1 MEPPAG
7 FVERLTALCA
17 VDSPTGDLTGLAR
30 SAALLV
36 EWAQADGLKAEVRDT
51 ADGPLVL
58 LSTQGPGTSRTLLIG
73 HHDTVYPA
81 GTAAARPVE
90 RRDDTLR
97 GPGVADMK
105 GGLLVGLFALAA
117 LARDPSPTHGRVE
130 LWIVPDEEARSVEP
144 SCLDDWRGATQAICL
159 ECGRA
164 DGAIVT
170 TRMACTWLTLEA
182 EGRDAHAG
190 TERANGRSALMAL
203 AREGMRIE
211 DEIHDARPGMQ
222 ATITKLHAGIGK
234 NTVPGRATATV
245 DLRARTNEDLAWAVD
260 RVGRFAA
267 YDGITL
273 RRSDDPGF
281 PPLDHAPALAEQALA
296 VLAEV
301 GALARETIA
310 AGASDGSWAS
320 SIGVPTIDGLGP
332 IGGGDHGPDEWIDAL
347 SIAPRIE
354 AVRRLCC
361 APHE

>member
-1 MEPPAG
+1 MEPPVG

-17 VDSPTGDLTGLAR
+17 VDSPTGDLAGLGR
-30 SAALLV
+30 SADLLV
-36 EWAQADGLKAEVRDT
+36 GWARADGLEAEVRDT
-51 ADGPLVL
+51 ADGPLVIV
-58 LSTQGPGTSRTLLIG
+58 STRGSGRGRTLLIG

-81 GTAAARPVE
+81 GTAGARPVT
-90 RRDDTLR
+90 RRDDTLL

-105 GGLLVGLFALAA
+105 GGLLVGLFALAE
-117 LARDPSPTHGRVE
+117 LARDSAGAHGAVE

-144 SCLDDWRGATQAICL
+144 SCLDDWRDADRAICL

-190 TERANGRSALMAL
+190 TERDAGRSALMAL
-203 AREGMRIE
+203 AREGLRIE
-211 DEIHDARPGMQ
+211 AEIHAARPGMQ
-222 ATITKLHAGIGK
+222 ATITQLHAGIGK

-245 DLRARTNEDLAWAVD
+245 DLRAHTNEDLQWAVEQ
-260 RVGRFAA
+260 VGAFAA
-267 YDGITL
+267 HDGVTL

-281 PPLDHAPALAEQALA
+281 PPLDHAGAFAAEALA
-296 VLAEV
+296 VLADV
-301 GALARETIA
+301 GAVARETIA

-354 AVRRLCC
+354 AVRRLCTS
-361 APHE
+361 

>member
-17 VDSPTGDLTGLAR
+17 VDSPTGDLAGLAR

-36 EWAQADGLKAEVRDT
+36 EWAQADGLATEVRDT
-51 ADGPLVL
+51 ADGPLVV
-58 LSTQGPGTSRTLLIG
+58 LSAQGPGSERTLLIG
-73 HHDTVYPA
+73 HHDTVYPI

-90 RRDDTLR
+90 RRGDTLL

-105 GGLLVGLFALAA
+105 GGLLVGLFALAE
-117 LARDPSPTHGRVE
+117 LARDPSPTHGRIE

-144 SCLDDWRGATQAICL
+144 SCLDDWRGADHAICL

-182 EGRDAHAG
+182 DGRDAHAG
-190 TERANGRSALMAL
+190 TERATGRSALMAL

-222 ATITKLHAGIGK
+222 ATITQLHAGVGK

-245 DLRARTNEDLAWAVD
+245 DLRAHTNEDLQWAVD
-260 RVGRFAA
+260 RVGQFAA
-267 YDGITL
+267 HDGITL

-281 PPLDHAPALAEQALA
+281 PPLDHAGPFAAKALG
-296 VLAEV
+296 VLEAV
-301 GALARETIA
+301 GAVARETIA

-332 IGGGDHGPDEWIDAL
+332 IGGGDHGPDEWIDAT

>member
-1 MEPPAG
+1 MKPPAG

-17 VDSPTGDLTGLAR
+17 VDSPTGDHAGLAR

-36 EWAQADGLKAEVRDT
+36 EWAQADGLAAEIRDT
-51 ADGPLVL
+51 PDGPLVL
-58 LSTQGPGTSRTLLIG
+58 VSTQGPGSGRTLLIG
-73 HHDTVYPA
+73 HHDTVYPV
-81 GTAAARPVE
+81 GTAAARPVTLVG
-90 RRDDTLR
+90 DSLR

-105 GGLLVGLFALAA
+105 GGLLVGLFALTA
-117 LARDPSPTHGRVE
+117 LAHTPSPTHRRGE
-130 LWIVPDEEARSVEP
+130 LGIVPDEEARSVEP
-144 SCLDDWRGATQAICL
+144 SCLDDWRGADRALCL

-190 TERANGRSALMAL
+190 TERAVGRSALMAL
-203 AREGMRIE
+203 AREGLRIE
-211 DEIHDARPGMQ
+211 EQIHAARPGMQ
-222 ATITKLHAGIGK
+222 ATITQLHAGVGK

-245 DLRARTNEDLAWAVD
+245 DLRAMTTADLQWAVD
-260 RVGRFAA
+260 QVGQFAA
-267 YDGITL
+267 HDGITL

-281 PPLDHAPALAEQALA
+281 PPLDHAPELSSEALA

-301 GALARETIA
+301 GAVARETIA

-332 IGGGDHGPDEWIDAL
+332 IGGGDHGPDEWIDVH
-347 SIAPRIE
+347 SIAPRVE
-354 AVRRLCC
+354 AVRRLCS
-361 APHE
+361 AAHE

>member
-1 MEPPAG
+1 VEPPAG

-17 VDSPTGDLTGLAR
+17 VDSPTGDLAGLAG

-36 EWAQADGLKAEVRDT
+36 EWAQADGLAAEIRDT
-51 ADGPLVL
+51 PDGPLVL
-58 LSTQGPGTSRTLLIG
+58 LSTQGPGDGRTLLIG
-73 HHDTVYPA
+73 HHDTVYPT
-81 GTAAARPVE
+81 GTAATRPVE
-90 RRDDTLR
+90 RRGDTLR

-117 LARDPSPTHGRVE
+117 LALDPAPTHGRVE
-130 LWIVPDEEARSVEP
+130 LWIVPDEEARSIEP

-190 TERANGRSALMAL
+190 TERDTGRSALMAL
-203 AREGMRIE
+203 AREGLRIE

-222 ATITKLHAGIGK
+222 ATITQLHAGVGK

-245 DLRARTNEDLAWAVD
+245 DLRARTNEDLQWAVD
-260 RVGRFAA
+260 RVGQFAA
-267 YDGITL
+267 HDGVTL

-281 PPLDHAPALAEQALA
+281 PPLDHAPALAERALA
-296 VLAEV
+296 ILTAV
-301 GALARETIA
+301 GAVARETTA

-332 IGGGDHGPDEWIDAL
+332 IGGGDHGPDEWIDAM

>member
-1 MEPPAG
+1 MEPPVG

-17 VDSPTGDLTGLAR
+17 VDSPTGDLAGLGR
-30 SAALLV
+30 SADLLV
-36 EWAQADGLKAEVRDT
+36 GWARADGLEAEVRDT
-51 ADGPLVL
+51 ADGPLVIV
-58 LSTQGPGTSRTLLIG
+58 STRGSGRGRTLLIG

-81 GTAAARPVE
+81 GTAGARPVT
-90 RRDDTLR
+90 RRDDTLL

-105 GGLLVGLFALAA
+105 GGLLVGLFALAE
-117 LARDPSPTHGRVE
+117 LARDSAGAHGAVE
-130 LWIVPDEEARSVEP
+130 LWIIPDEEARSVEP
-144 SCLDDWRGATQAICL
+144 SCLDDWRDADRAICL

-190 TERANGRSALMAL
+190 TERDAGRSALMAL
-203 AREGMRIE
+203 AREGLRIE
-211 DEIHDARPGMQ
+211 AEIHAARPGMQ
-222 ATITKLHAGIGK
+222 ATITQLHAGIGK

-245 DLRARTNEDLAWAVD
+245 DLRAHTNEDLQWAVEQ
-260 RVGRFAA
+260 VGAFAA
-267 YDGITL
+267 
-273 RRSDDPGF
+273 
-281 PPLDHAPALAEQALA
+281 EALA
-296 VLAEV
+296 VLADV
-301 GALARETIA
+301 GAVARETIA

-354 AVRRLCC
+354 AVRRLCTS
-361 APHE
+361 

>member
-1 MEPPAG
+1 
-7 FVERLTALCA
+7 
-17 VDSPTGDLTGLAR
+17 
-30 SAALLV
+30 
-36 EWAQADGLKAEVRDT
+36 
-51 ADGPLVL
+51 
-58 LSTQGPGTSRTLLIG
+58 
-73 HHDTVYPA
+73 
-81 GTAAARPVE
+81 
-90 RRDDTLR
+90 
-97 GPGVADMK
+97 MK

-222 ATITKLHAGIGK
+222 ATITQLHAGIGK